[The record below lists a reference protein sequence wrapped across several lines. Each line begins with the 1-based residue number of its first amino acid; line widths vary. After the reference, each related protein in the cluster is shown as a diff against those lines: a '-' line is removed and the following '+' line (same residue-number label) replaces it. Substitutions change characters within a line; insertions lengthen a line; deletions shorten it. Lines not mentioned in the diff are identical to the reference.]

1 MPDWGVHC
9 TATETKREYGMM
21 RPIDMKRQTKVAISL
36 VYYAGLVVLSHL
48 RGMTGRPFARRLT
61 ILYYHGVSTEQ
72 RLSFARQM
80 NALHRNA
87 RVLPASYRGKLP
99 PGRTPVAITF
109 DDALVS
115 VAEIALPELANYSFH
130 STVFVPVGWLGRS
143 PGWMMEDNEV
153 AAGAESPKRA
163 DVVMSVE
170 QLKSLSKSLVSLGSH
185 SLTHPSIVDQDTR
198 EARLEIEDSR
208 RQLEE
213 LTGREILDFSFPYG
227 AHDVPTV
234 AMCRSAGYTSVYSIE
249 SQGVD
254 TSNREFL
261 RGRTKAD
268 PSDGPLEFF
277 LKFNGAYQW
286 TAYTGPFMKALRSLL
301 GRQSP
306 GVRILTR

>member
-1 MPDWGVHC
+1 
-9 TATETKREYGMM
+9 M
-21 RPIDMKRQTKVAISL
+21 RPIDVKRQTKVAISL

-87 RVLPASYRGKLP
+87 RVLPASYQGKLP
-99 PGRTPVAITF
+99 PGITPVAITF
-109 DDALVS
+109 DDAFVS

-130 STVFVPVGWLGRS
+130 STIFVPVGWLGRA

-153 AAGAESPKRA
+153 AAGTESQTQPE
-163 DVVMSVE
+163 VVMSAE
-170 QLKSLSKSLVSLGSH
+170 QLKSLSRSLVSLGSH

-208 RQLEE
+208 RQLAE
-213 LTGREILDFSFPYG
+213 LTGRDILDFSFPYG
-227 AHDVPTV
+227 AHDASTV
-234 AMCRSAGYTSVYSIE
+234 AMCRSAGYAAVYSIE
-249 SQGVD
+249 NQGVD
-254 TSNREFL
+254 TSNCEFL

-277 LKFNGAYQW
+277 LKFNGAYRW
-286 TAYTGPFMKALRSLL
+286 TASTGPFMKALRSLV